1 MNVFAL
7 AMLIPK
13 LQKMGAIGGS
23 KSDLGFFVHHIVEQ
37 FYPQAS
43 SSEKRYLRRILTGAL
58 REKPEEK
65 EEQQLSPEEIKK
77 QTKERNKAIKK
88 EAKERTVGMMPR
100 LARELGN
107 TIGGV
112 VDTLGA
118 TGVAAMQAPMNMMA
132 GAAQG
137 LGQTMGESFLGVPN
151 MAPALAAA
159 AQNMTL
165 PSQTALSGF
174 AHTGA
179 NLARGVGNDALAKAT
194 EQKMQENQMRTTA
207 DMMSSN
213 ITPSQARYYERV
225 LSANNNAMKNTMGQ
239 PWTQASNY

>member
-65 EEQQLSPEEIKK
+65 EAQLSPEEIKK
-77 QTKERNKAIKK
+77 KMKERNKAIKK

-107 TIGGV
+107 TVGGV

-137 LGQTMGESFLGVPN
+137 MQNTMGESFLGVPN
-151 MAPALAAA
+151 MGNAISAV

-225 LSANNNAMKNTMGQ
+225 LSANNNALKNAMNS